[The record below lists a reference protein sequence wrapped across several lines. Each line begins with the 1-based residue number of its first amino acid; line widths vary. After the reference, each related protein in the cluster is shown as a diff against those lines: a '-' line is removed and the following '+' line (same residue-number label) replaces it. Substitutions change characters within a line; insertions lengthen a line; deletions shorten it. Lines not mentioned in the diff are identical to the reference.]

1 MGLNDLL
8 QQATGSS
15 LDGSDAFD
23 QMAGSASREDVGAG
37 VADALRSDQTPP
49 LENMVGHL
57 FGQSS
62 PNQQAGLL
70 NQIIGALGP
79 ALASGLAGGA
89 LGRILQPGQQQVTP
103 DQASGLS
110 PDEAGAI
117 ARHAEQQNPG
127 IVDQI
132 GHFYAEHSG
141 LVKTLGS
148 AALMIAMAKMKNNQ
162 QAGGR

>member
-1 MGLNDLL
+1 MGLSDLF

-15 LDGSDAFD
+15 FDGAAAFD
-23 QMAGSASREDVGAG
+23 QLAGSASREQLGAG
-37 VADALRSDQTPP
+37 LADALRSDQTPP
-49 LENMVGHL
+49 LEDMVGKL

-89 LGRILQPGQQQVTP
+89 LGRILQPGQQQISP
-103 DQASGLS
+103 DQASQLS
-110 PDEAGAI
+110 PAEAGAI
-117 ARHAEQQNPG
+117 VRHAEQHDSG
-127 IVDQI
+127 IVDQV

-141 LVKTLGS
+141 LIKTLGS
-148 AALMIAMAKMKNNQ
+148 AALMIAMAKMKNSRS
-162 QAGGR
+162 AGA